1 MPNRFCAICGK
12 NLDKGSPHIGMCLNC
27 YLEEHSLFDL
37 PNKFTINVCIDCGS
51 YSKKDV
57 WFKPSEDDLF
67 SILSEGIQKF
77 LLKQLIK
84 KDQIDLSFSFNEN
97 SLVYSSKD
105 LLKSV
110 EVPITGTLKGDSNVK
125 HQIVVQLIINHAICR
140 NCSNIRGGS
149 YFLSILQLRVKDEN
163 QYELIQKILKEISNF
178 TENLFQ
184 KDHRQYITKVEDQKY
199 GVDLYLSTNEIMNH
213 IIKSLRSRY
222 NFLLKRTKKLVG
234 RDNQKG
240 KNVYRLKASIKFLPV
255 ALNDRVLIND
265 EYYIVKS
272 ISKSKIILRSKTNNK
287 LIKDY
292 SYFFNEKAYH
302 KK

>member
-12 NLDKGSPHIGMCLNC
+12 TLDKGSPHLGMCLKC

-51 YSKKDV
+51 YSKKDI
-57 WFKPSEDDLF
+57 WFEPSEDDLY
-67 SILSEGIQKF
+67 SILSKAIQRF

-97 SLVYSSKD
+97 SLVYSSRD
-105 LLKSV
+105 LIKSA
-110 EVPITGTLKGDSNVK
+110 EVLITGTLKEDSKIK
-125 HQIVVQLIINHAICR
+125 HQMLVQLIINHSLCK

-163 QYELIQKILKEISNF
+163 QFEFIEKILKEISNS
-178 TENLFQ
+178 TENLFK
-184 KDHRQYITKVEDQKY
+184 KDPRQYITKVEDQKY

-213 IIKSLRSRY
+213 IIKFLRSSY

-240 KNVYRLKASIKFLPV
+240 KNIYRLKASIKFLPV
-255 ALNDRVLIND
+255 SINDSVLIND
-265 EYYIVKS
+265 EYYIIKS
-272 ISKSKIILRSKTNNK
+272 ISKSKIILISKNNIK

-292 SYFFNEKAYH
+292 SFFFNEKAYQ